1 METVYSEIKGNIKIE
16 VGVDESPSNPRE
28 WDNVGKMVCFHG
40 RYRLGDKHEYRH
52 EDYNGWQEMKKA
64 IVKEE
69 DVVAIFPLY
78 LYDHSG
84 ITIST
89 SPFSCRWDSG
99 QVGWIYATRKDV
111 REAYGVKKVTK
122 QIVEKVEQ
130 CLQSE
135 VKTYDGY
142 ISGEVYEY
150 RVYKIDVCDKGHKHL
165 ELENSVGG
173 YYNLGECIEE
183 AKSHL

>member
-1 METVYSEIKGNIKIE
+1 METLYSEIKGNIKIE
-16 VGVDESPSNPRE
+16 VRWDECPSNPRE

-40 RYRLGDKHEYRH
+40 RYHLGDKHEYRH
-52 EDYNGWQEMKKA
+52 DDYNGWQDMKKA

-89 SPFSCRWDSG
+89 SPFGCRWDSG

-111 REAYGVKKVTK
+111 RKAYGVKKVTK
-122 QIVEKVEQ
+122 QVVEKVEQ
-130 CLQSE
+130 CLQDE
-135 VKTYDGY
+135 VKTYDAY
-142 ISGEVYEY
+142 ISGEVYGY
-150 RVYKIDVCDKGHKHL
+150 RVYKIDVCDKGHEHL
-165 ELENSVGG
+165 ELEDSVGG
-173 YYNLGECIEE
+173 YYNLEECIEE